1 MPITP
6 KLTRPAR
13 RLLVSGTVALT
24 TLGGVGV
31 AASAA
36 QANFLPP
43 PPAGYL
49 SLSLPYP
56 GDPYA
61 QCNLY
66 NEPGGSFY
74 KTLQVTGTSFLWN
87 HPVTVT
93 LQSVSPYFDQW
104 GDVVGYKPNGFYS
117 ATETWTTDGAGN
129 LGQPSGPGNQPFPE
143 IRSSYP
149 PHFYLGAYEDF
160 QATASERTYFLTRPA
175 WSNITS
181 CDDYLP
187 PMW

>member
-1 MPITP
+1 MWASPT
-6 KLTRPAR
+6 K
-13 RLLVSGTVALT
+13 RLILSGTVALT
-24 TLGGVGV
+24 MLGGLGA

-66 NEPGGSFY
+66 SEPGGTFY
-74 KTLQVTGTSFLWN
+74 KTLQVTGMSFLWN

-117 ATETWTTDGAGN
+117 STETWTTDGAGN
-129 LGQPSGPGNQPFPE
+129 VAQTSAPGNQPFPE

-149 PHFYLGAYEDF
+149 PYFYLGAYEDF
-160 QATASERTYFLTRPA
+160 QATASERTYWVTRPA
-175 WSNITS
+175 ASNVIE

-187 PMW
+187 PAW